1 MKLKYY
7 CVILLVIF
15 TASCKKD
22 LAVNQGVPDFDV
34 TVESNTYKVNDK
46 IQFNFSGT
54 ANTISF
60 FTGEIGKDYEFKDG
74 RVVTAGALTASFQS
88 AVSDGSQADQLS
100 VLASTDFNGDY
111 ENFQGIKSA
120 TWTNIASRFTLG
132 TTATFLASGITDIS
146 DLKVEGKPL
155 YIAYKYVTKPQTTNG
170 AARTWMI
177 QNFVLST
184 NTDIGALTVANMTN
198 VGFHIINEDSATAIS
213 RSAVSATRL
222 TMLGNTFTATE
233 DPSLETWAIT
243 TAFEVHNF
251 DNGPDR
257 PIAIKGPLDAERVSY
272 TYAYKQPGTYK
283 AYFVT
288 SNHNVFD
295 QIQTVKEVT
304 LTITP

>member
-22 LAVNQGVPDFDV
+22 LAVNKGVPDFDV
-34 TVESNTYKVNDK
+34 TVESNTYKVDDK

-54 ANTISF
+54 ASTISF

-88 AVSDGSQADQLS
+88 AVADGSQANQLS
-100 VLASTDFNGDY
+100 VLASTDFNGNY
-111 ENFQGIKSA
+111 ENFQSIKSA
-120 TWTNIASRFTLG
+120 AWTDITSRFTLG
-132 TTATFLASGITDIS
+132 TTATFLASGADIS

-155 YIAYKYVTKPQTTNG
+155 YLAYKYVTKPQTTNG

-177 QNFVLST
+177 QKFVLST
-184 NTDIGALTVANMTN
+184 NTNIGNLTVSDMTN

-213 RSAVSATRL
+213 RSTVSANRL

-243 TAFEVHNF
+243 TAFNVHNF

-257 PIAIKGPLDAERVSY
+257 PLAIKGPLDAKRVSY

-283 AYFVT
+283 AYFVA

-295 QIQTVKEVT
+295 EIQTVKEVT